1 MENKDNIIV
10 VKDAKRLVG
19 RNINERFDG
28 DIYREIAELITNSLD
43 SYNRLKDFSGER
55 IVRIE
60 LHKPQ
65 RKSKEKYTLRVID
78 NAEGMSLET
87 LTKIFSIRGEDN
99 NQGENFDRVRGMFGL
114 GASDVMRVSA
124 YQEKSA
130 EYYSFKDGKASC
142 LRFNMNDDKTLA
154 TIMPFSIEKNEQVVG
169 LRNKFGIPGNGT
181 VAIFGIP
188 DEVIVPNNFE
198 EFKRGLESVFLLRNI
213 LMNDD
218 NIIILDAFGEKER
231 LTTNSPEYRLE
242 NPFYDKEFAFNF
254 KKRELKLNLR
264 FYKNTYKEVNGI
276 EILVQDSRDV
286 IYDNQ
291 PQMFGFKKSQ
301 GAENLSGILTI
312 KNFYEELNYFL
323 NERNISLLKD
333 DRSGFDINKG
343 FGKILTKEVEPFIRE
358 AFNIA
363 TRENRKENTS
373 LSGTKNY
380 REFLSFLN
388 KDLKSTQVIGSGHSK
403 ETKTPPSGAVD
414 FVRSKITIT
423 TGKKYDLKLDINKEI
438 INTGDLIEINAYG
451 NEEEFISFTSK
462 IIINEEDLIEEI
474 PQKSILVEGLKTTGD
489 SSVLLTASCRET
501 TCRCEIK
508 VIDEEIIYPQ
518 NGIEFEKHDM
528 TIVPDVRHKKIK
540 IYFDKDS
547 IGDKKVIISDNSN
560 GKLAFQNNLFD
571 ISQGTMINETIGF
584 FTIDFSGGDL
594 NDEYNIVATCDN
606 FSDTLKTKVSV
617 SSAEAHGNK
626 GDIADYELC
635 DDDYLGQ
642 SFYDP
647 RDHKIKI
654 LTKNVISN
662 QFVKEWK
669 SNLSGKDLLYVI
681 SLVCYEAAK
690 LHTDKEKSNGHI
702 AENDVEDYLNRLATK
717 KDEYFEK
724 FVNFTDAKKI
734 N

>member
-1 MENKDNIIV
+1 MENKDNTIV

-28 DIYREIAELITNSLD
+28 DLYREIAELITNSLD
-43 SYNRLKDFSGER
+43 SYSRLKDFSGER
-55 IVRIE
+55 IVRVE

-65 RKSKEKYTLRVID
+65 RKNKEKYTIRVID

-87 LTKIFSIRGEDN
+87 LTKIFSVRGEDN
-99 NQGENFDRVRGMFGL
+99 NQGESFDRVRGMFGL

-130 EYYSFKDGKASC
+130 EYYSFRDGKASG
-142 LRFNMNDDKTLA
+142 LRFNMDEDKTST
-154 TIMPFSIEKNEQVVG
+154 TITPFNIEKEEQIAG
-169 LRNKFGIPGNGT
+169 LRNKYGIPDNGT

-188 DEVIVPNNFE
+188 DEVNIPSNFE

-218 NIIILDAFGEKER
+218 NIIKLDAFGENGR
-231 LTTNSPEYRLE
+231 LSTNSPEYKLE
-242 NPFYDKEFAFNF
+242 EPFYSKDFSFTF
-254 KKRELKLNLR
+254 KKREFIANLK
-264 FYKNTYKEVNGI
+264 FYKNKYKETNGI

-301 GAENLSGILTI
+301 GAEVLSGILTI
-312 KNFYEELNYFL
+312 ENFYEELDYFL

-343 FGKILTKEVEPFIRE
+343 FGRILTIEVDPFIRE

-363 TRENRKENTS
+363 TKENRRENTS

-403 ETKTPPSGAVD
+403 EPKTSPSGAID

-423 TGKKYDLKLDINKEI
+423 AGKKYDLKLDINKEL
-438 INTGDLIEINAYG
+438 INSGDIIEINAYG
-451 NEEEFISFTSK
+451 NEQQYVSFTSS
-462 IIINEEDLIEEI
+462 IEINDDDLVGDI
-474 PQKSILVEGLKTTGD
+474 PQKSILIEGLKASGD
-489 SSVLLTASCRET
+489 SSVLLTASCNGT

-508 VIDEEIIYPQ
+508 VIEEEIIYPQ
-518 NGIEFEKHDM
+518 NGIEFEKHEM

-540 IYFDKDS
+540 LYFDRDS
-547 IGDKKVIISDNSN
+547 IDDELVMISDNSN
-560 GKLAFQNNLFD
+560 GKLTFKETLFD
-571 ISQGTMINETIGF
+571 INQGVMLNETIGYLV
-584 FTIDFSGGDL
+584 IDFSGGDL
-594 NDEYNIVATCDN
+594 NDEYNIVATCGKL
-606 FSDTLKTKVSV
+606 SDVLKAKVSV
-617 SSAEAHGNK
+617 SSSEVHGNK

-654 LTKNVISN
+654 LTKNVINN

-702 AENDVEDYLNRLATK
+702 AENDIEDYLNRLATK

-724 FVNFTDAKKI
+724 FITFAENKK
-734 N
+734 